1 MLPKAEFL
9 LINKPVGWT
18 SHDVVG
24 KIRSI
29 LRHTKNFPKKIK
41 VGHAGTL
48 DPFATGLL
56 IVGIGKEAT
65 TRLDEF
71 KNLKKTYQATIQLGA
86 VSDTQDI
93 TGVITKTPLFKIPKI
108 EEVESILKNFL
119 GTQTQTPPMYSAKK
133 VGGKKLYQLARQGI
147 EVERKP
153 VEITIYEITL
163 ITSNLDNPEPTIAI
177 EVTCSAGTYIR
188 TLAEDIGHSLQ
199 TGAYCQE
206 LERTKIGDHTLAQA
220 VELVDVTAENVE
232 GLLGSTLLE
241 SLDKKEKK

>member
-1 MLPKAEFL
+1 MLPKAGFL

-24 KIRSI
+24 KVRSL
-29 LRHTKNFPKKIK
+29 LRHSGVEGAKKIK

-48 DPFATGLL
+48 DPFASGLL
-56 IVGIGKEAT
+56 IVGVGKEAT

-86 VSDTQDI
+86 ISDTQDI
-93 TGVITKTPLFKIPKI
+93 TGVITKAPLLKIPKI
-108 EEVESILKNFL
+108 EEVEPTLKSFL

-133 VGGKKLYQLARQGI
+133 VGGKKLYQLARQGV

-153 VEITIYEITL
+153 VEVTFYDIQLLSTDL
-163 ITSNLDNPEPTIAI
+163 SVPEPTIQI

-188 TLAEDIGHSLQ
+188 TLAEDIGKQLG
-199 TGAYCQE
+199 TGAYCAKLTRTQIGDHMLVKATNLSE
-206 LERTKIGDHTLAQA
+206 ITPENIVTLVSSSLERTRKT
-220 VELVDVTAENVE
+220 N
-232 GLLGSTLLE
+232 S
-241 SLDKKEKK
+241 